1 MATKHSLY
9 NENPNPTAEYRSYWR
24 VLNKRMLS
32 VQILGYAIT
41 SNVLKAMMLDSE
53 DYLRSRKGAKGH
65 GAIIGELEVRGIEG
79 IPVKYLK
86 PRKKLEVTDNNAPN
100 LDE

>member
-1 MATKHSLY
+1 MAMKHSMY
-9 NENPNPTAEYRSYWR
+9 NENPNPTAEYRAYWR

-41 SNVLKAMMLDSE
+41 SNLLKAMMLDSE
-53 DYLRSRKGAKGH
+53 GYLRSRRGVVGL
-65 GAIIGELEVRGIEG
+65 GTIIGELEVRGVEG
-79 IPVKYLK
+79 INPKYLK
-86 PRKKLEVTDNNAPN
+86 PRKKLEVTDNNSPN